1 MDLRGNYMNKIIID
15 YFSDT
20 NTGISTEMRQ
30 FMVNAEVGNEVAGE
44 DPTVNKLIEEVCTL
58 LGKEAAIFLPSGTM
72 CNVIAYKAHLQLPG
86 DYIILDETSHPLVVQ
101 SGLIGGLVHA
111 NVIPIKGNRG
121 VFTAEQIEQFV
132 QAPVLRNIPRSRLVS
147 LEQTTN
153 FGGGAIWSISEIEA
167 ISNLCK
173 ENNVA
178 THLDGARIFN
188 AHAATN
194 IPLKEY
200 CKYFNSVFIDCTK
213 GLGVPMGSILAGS
226 KDFIEK
232 CWYYKFQLGGGMHQ
246 VGMLAAA
253 CLYGLKNNVNR
264 LTDDHRTAKLLANY
278 LSEIKEIDI
287 TPEIYQTN
295 IIYFSLNEKTRF
307 SVQNFISALAQ
318 HGIRMLIVK
327 DKIRAITHMRI
338 TDDDIYQ
345 TISQIRKILKS

>member
-1 MDLRGNYMNKIIID
+1 MRDITID

-20 NTGISTEMRQ
+20 NTGISAEMRQ

-86 DYIILDETSHPLVVQ
+86 DYIILDESSHPLVVQ
-101 SGLIGGLVHA
+101 SGLIGGLVNA
-111 NVIPIKGNRG
+111 SIIPIKGDRG
-121 VFTAEQIEQFV
+121 IFAADQISKFV
-132 QAPVLRNIPRSRLVS
+132 QAPVSRNIPRPRLVS

-153 FGGGAIWSISEIEA
+153 FGGGAIWPISEFEA
-167 ISNLCK
+167 ISDLCRK
-173 ENNVA
+173 NGVA
-178 THLDGARIFN
+178 MHLDGARIFN
-188 AHAATN
+188 AHVATQ
-194 IPLKEY
+194 IPIKEY
-200 CKYFNSVFIDCTK
+200 CKYFDSVFIDCTK
-213 GLGVPMGSILAGS
+213 GLGVPIGSILAGS

-253 CLYGLKNNVNR
+253 CIYGLKNNINR
-264 LTDDHRTAKLLANY
+264 LANDHKNAKLLANL

-287 TPEIYQTN
+287 NPEIYQTN
-295 IIYFSLNEKTRF
+295 IIYFSLNEKT
-307 SVQNFISALAQ
+307 NISAKSFVSALSN
-318 HGIRMLIVK
+318 HGIRMIIVK

-345 TISQIRKILKS
+345 TISKIREILNS